1 MLKDKKILKQIQQE
15 KEELELI
22 KLGIEE
28 EKKQLLFIKE
38 QLENSSAKI
47 DIKNVFV
54 LEKKEFIV

>member
-28 EKKQLLFIKE
+28 EKKQLLIMKE